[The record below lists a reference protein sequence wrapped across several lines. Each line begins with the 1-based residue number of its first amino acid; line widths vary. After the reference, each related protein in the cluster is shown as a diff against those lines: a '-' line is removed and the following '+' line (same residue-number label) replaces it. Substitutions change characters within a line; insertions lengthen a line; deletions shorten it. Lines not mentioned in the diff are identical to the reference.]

1 MYRLIV
7 RPLLFCFDAEKI
19 HYFSLS
25 FLKIALKLY
34 PIEKMVNMIY
44 NSNHKNLEKELFGI
58 KFPNPVG
65 LAAGF
70 DKNGKYIKELSNFGF
85 GFIEIGTITPKS
97 QPGNPKKRLFR
108 LIDDQAIINRM
119 GINND
124 GSKSCVERLKNV
136 NAKIVIGGNIGK
148 NTTTESKDSVDD
160 FLENFKILHDHVD
173 YFVINVSCPN
183 VNHFKEL
190 QDRDFLEEL
199 LPLLHQ
205 HNSEKDKIKPIL
217 LKIAPD
223 LNESQLDETIEIIK
237 TLKIDGIVATNT
249 TTKREKL
256 KTSKK
261 NLEQIGNGGLS
272 GLPLKDKST
281 QVIKYISKKS
291 KKSIPIIGV
300 GGIMTAED
308 AIEKINAGASL
319 VQIYTGFIYSGPSLI
334 KKINSKILKSK

>member
-1 MYRLIV
+1 MYRLII

-19 HYFSLS
+19 HYFSLN

-44 NSNHKNLEKELFGI
+44 NSNHKNLETELFGI

-124 GSKSCVERLKNV
+124 GSESCVERLKKV
-136 NAKIVIGGNIGK
+136 NNKIVIGGNIGK
-148 NTTTESKDSVDD
+148 NTTTESKDSVSD
-160 FLENFKILHDHVD
+160 FFENFKILHDHVD

-205 HNSEKDKIKPIL
+205 HNSEKGSTKPIL

-281 QVIKYISKKS
+281 QVIKYISEKS

-334 KKINSKILKSK
+334 KKINSKIVKSK

>member
-44 NSNHKNLEKELFGI
+44 NSNNKNLEKELFGI

>member
-1 MYRLIV
+1 MYRLII

-19 HYFSLS
+19 HYFSLN

-44 NSNHKNLEKELFGI
+44 NSNHKNLETELFGI

-124 GSKSCVERLKNV
+124 GSESCLERLKKV
-136 NAKIVIGGNIGK
+136 NNKIVIGGNIGK
-148 NTTTESKDSVDD
+148 NTTTESKDSVSD
-160 FLENFKILHDHVD
+160 FIENFKILHDHVD

-205 HNSEKDKIKPIL
+205 HNSEKGKSKPIL

-281 QVIKYISKKS
+281 QVIKYISEKS

-334 KKINSKILKSK
+334 KKINSKIVKSK

>member
-205 HNSEKDKIKPIL
+205 HNSEKGIIKPIL

>member
-19 HYFSLS
+19 HYFSLN

-34 PIEKMVNMIY
+34 PIEKMVKMIY
-44 NSNHKNLEKELFGI
+44 NSNHKKLERELFGI

-124 GSKSCVERLKNV
+124 GSEACVERLKKV
-136 NAKIVIGGNIGK
+136 NNKIVIGGNIGK
-148 NTTTESKDSVDD
+148 NTTTESKDSVGD

-205 HNSEKDKIKPIL
+205 HNSEKGRIKPIL

-223 LNESQLDETIEIIK
+223 LNEGQLDETIEIIK
-237 TLKIDGIVATNT
+237 ILKIDGIVATNT
-249 TTKREKL
+249 TTNREKL

-261 NLEQIGNGGLS
+261 NLDQIGNGGLS

-281 QVIKYISKKS
+281 QVIKYISEKS

-300 GGIMTAED
+300 GGIMSAED

-334 KKINSKILKSK
+334 KKINSRILKSS

>member
-1 MYRLIV
+1 MYKLIV

-19 HYFSLS
+19 HYFSLN
-25 FLKIALKLY
+25 ILKLILIIY
-34 PIEKMVNMIY
+34 PIRKIVKKIY
-44 NSNHKNLEKELFGI
+44 HSNDKKLERELFGI
-58 KFPNPVG
+58 RFPNPVG

-70 DKNGKYIKELSNFGF
+70 DKNGKYIKELSSFGF

-108 LIDDQAIINRM
+108 LIEDQAIINRM

-124 GSKSCVERLKNV
+124 GNQLCIERLKKV
-136 NAKIVIGGNIGK
+136 NKNIVIGGNIGK
-148 NTTTESKDSVDD
+148 NTTTKNEDSVND
-160 FLENFKILHDHVD
+160 FIDNFKVLHDYVD

-205 HNSEKDKIKPIL
+205 FNAEKGIKKPIL

-223 LNESQLDETIEIIK
+223 LNESQLDETIEIVNV
-237 TLKIDGIVATNT
+237 LKIDGIVATNT
-249 TTKREKL
+249 TTKRENL
-256 KTSKK
+256 KTSTN
-261 NLEQIGNGGLS
+261 NLEAIGNGGLS
-272 GLPLKDKST
+272 GLPLKQKST

-308 AIEKINAGASL
+308 AIEKLNAGASL

-334 KKINSKILKSK
+334 KKINRLIVQ

>member
-19 HYFSLS
+19 HYFSLN

-44 NSNHKNLEKELFGI
+44 NSNHKNLETELFGI

-124 GSKSCVERLKNV
+124 GSEACVERLKKV
-136 NAKIVIGGNIGK
+136 NNKIVIGGNIGK
-148 NTTTESKDSVDD
+148 NTTTESKDSVGD

-205 HNSEKDKIKPIL
+205 HNIEKGRIKPIL

-256 KTSKK
+256 KVSQK

-281 QVIKYISKKS
+281 QVIKYISEKS
-291 KKSIPIIGV
+291 NKSIPIIGV
-300 GGIMTAED
+300 GGIMSAED

-334 KKINSKILKSK
+334 KKINSRILKSS

>member
-1 MYRLIV
+1 MYKLIV

-19 HYFSLS
+19 HYFSLN
-25 FLKIALKLY
+25 ILKLILIIY
-34 PIEKMVNMIY
+34 PIRKIVNKIY
-44 NSNHKNLEKELFGI
+44 RSDDKKLEKELFGI
-58 KFPNPVG
+58 RFPNPVG

-70 DKNGKYIKELSNFGF
+70 DKNGKYIKELSSFGF

-108 LIDDQAIINRM
+108 LIEDQAIINRM

-124 GSKSCVERLKNV
+124 GNQFCIERLKKV
-136 NAKIVIGGNIGK
+136 NKNIVIGGNIGK
-148 NTTTESKDSVDD
+148 NTTTKNEDSVND
-160 FLENFKILHDHVD
+160 FIDNFKTLHDYVD

-205 HNSEKDKIKPIL
+205 FNAEKGIKKPIL

-223 LNESQLDETIEIIK
+223 LNESQLDETIEIVNV
-237 TLKIDGIVATNT
+237 LKIDGIVATNT
-249 TTKREKL
+249 TTKRENL
-256 KTSKK
+256 KTSAK
-261 NLEQIGNGGLS
+261 NLEVIGNGGLS
-272 GLPLKDKST
+272 GLPLKQKST
-281 QVIKYISKKS
+281 QVIKYISEKS
-291 KKSIPIIGV
+291 NKTIPIIGV

-334 KKINSKILKSK
+334 KKINRLIVQ